1 MRTDMRHK
9 ISIKAPPQEQ
19 NEFGE
24 INKDENNWID
34 VISNTWAA
42 IEPILGREFF
52 AAEAVQS
59 KVEVK
64 FRTHYTPD
72 IENQNTLRL
81 IHGTDTYEIISCIN
95 PKGLNRELLF
105 YCKKVR

>member
-9 ISIKAPPQEQ
+9 ITIKSPHKFQ
-19 NEFGE
+19 NEYGE
-24 INKDENNWID
+24 IINEDFYWEEVATN
-34 VISNTWAA
+34 VWAA
-42 IEPILGREFF
+42 KEPILGREFF

-64 FRTHYTPD
+64 FRTYYLKGID
-72 IENQNTLRL
+72 NTMR
-81 IHGTDTYEIISCIN
+81 IFHGNDVYEILSSID

-105 YCKKVR
+105 YCKKVK

>member
-9 ISIKAPPQEQ
+9 ITIKAPPQEQ
-19 NEFGE
+19 NEYGE
-24 INKDENNWID
+24 VIKEDSYWID
-34 VISNTWAA
+34 VVKNVWSAK
-42 IEPILGREFF
+42 EPILGREFF

-64 FRTHYTPD
+64 FRTHYMEG
-72 IENQNTLRL
+72 IENENIMRL
-81 IHGTDTYEIISCIN
+81 FHGPDVYEILSCIN